1 MKIIYIL
8 SYLLNIAVRTA
19 ILAFMI
25 AVGVL
30 TIKEYRRNEK
40 QKTEAKT
47 VNPVWVKPIGEKYAN
62 GQPIP
67 SWVKNEYYI
76 AADIKDGKVLI
87 TKPVGWVYANEAVV
101 KAKKEAE
108 T

>member
-1 MKIIYIL
+1 MTKLYAL
-8 SYLLNIAVRTA
+8 SYLLNIAVRTT

-25 AVGVL
+25 VFGVL
-30 TIKEYRRNEK
+30 AIKDYRRNKK
-40 QKTEAKT
+40 QKTEAET
-47 VNPVWVKPIGEKYAN
+47 VDPVWVKPIGEKYAN